1 MKVKLKNKEIKMPM
15 WDSYCGL
22 NTDDWEKLNA
32 GETVSIDKIPKF
44 AIPYLEKLKKER

>member
-1 MKVKLKNKEIKMPM
+1 MKVKLKDKKLSR